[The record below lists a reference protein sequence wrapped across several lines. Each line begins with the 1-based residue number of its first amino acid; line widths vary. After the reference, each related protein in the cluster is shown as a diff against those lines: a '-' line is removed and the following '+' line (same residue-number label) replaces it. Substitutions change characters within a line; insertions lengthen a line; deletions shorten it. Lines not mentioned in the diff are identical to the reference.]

1 MVILKKNGSKYLIFD
16 DSVNENKTLLKN
28 TQMFGIK
35 NEIKAINH
43 GEENYYETNY
53 MKIKFS
59 SNADLSFNKLLK
71 FHAMALII
79 RSVLRKVV
87 NFIHKFI

>member
-1 MVILKKNGSKYLIFD
+1 
-16 DSVNENKTLLKN
+16 
-28 TQMFGIK
+28 
-35 NEIKAINH
+35 
-43 GEENYYETNY
+43 

-59 SNADLSFNKLLK
+59 SNADFSFNKLLN